1 MILRALVAAGR
12 VHLRNTLARPL
23 FQVMIVVQPVA
34 MVLLT
39 HYVYGGEGAART
51 SFFVVLG
58 SGLAGMWM
66 ATAFSSAGDLGRERG
81 YGTIQ
86 PVLLADVP
94 LWVVSAG
101 RALGALALSVV
112 PVVVSVVVSVG
123 VLGTALPERIS
134 VPGVL
139 VGVAAFGV
147 GCHAFGVLLGNLFIL
162 SRRTAVLQN
171 LLEWPLLTVSGVLFP
186 VTALPATVAAVSAV
200 LPMRWGAETA
210 WYAYNDGVLRWSSL
224 GLALAIAAGHLL
236 VAAMLFGVVERRIRV
251 TASLELV

>member
-81 YGTIQ
+81 YGMVNTG
-86 PVLLADVP
+86 AE
-94 LWVVSAG
+94 SAG
-101 RALGALALSVV
+101 SQFFVTLAPARHLDGAYC
-112 PVVVSVVVSVG
+112 P
-123 VLGTALPERIS
+123 
-134 VPGVL
+134 
-139 VGVAAFGV
+139 
-147 GCHAFGVLLGNLFIL
+147 
-162 SRRTAVLQN
+162 
-171 LLEWPLLTVSGVLFP
+171 
-186 VTALPATVAAVSAV
+186 
-200 LPMRWGAETA
+200 
-210 WYAYNDGVLRWSSL
+210 
-224 GLALAIAAGHLL
+224 
-236 VAAMLFGVVERRIRV
+236 FGVVLPGTSTDVVDALAQATDTPYLSTVEVRAR
-251 TASLELV
+251 